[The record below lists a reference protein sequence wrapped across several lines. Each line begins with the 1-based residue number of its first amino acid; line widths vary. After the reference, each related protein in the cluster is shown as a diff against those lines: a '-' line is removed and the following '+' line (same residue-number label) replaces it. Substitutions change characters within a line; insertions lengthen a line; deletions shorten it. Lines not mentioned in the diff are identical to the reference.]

1 MLINIANVIMKIN
14 CPRNHTLTELIRE
27 YIIEDGKEDAV
38 IDIKVNNNIPLPTE
52 QVYGPYK
59 NYYYSEDK
67 DGTLNTY
74 AIPDGFDRCLL
85 SCKVSPDGKSASI
98 DIIDLT
104 DTIVE
109 FNLGE
114 YMITAIGLVFIKLIL
129 KYNGFVIHGS
139 SISYNNDG
147 IIFSAKSGTGKS
159 TQTKLWMDNLDDVI
173 LVNDDTPAVTFEDE
187 DVYLNGTPF
196 AGTTGLNKNVKVPLK
211 AVVFIERADK
221 PYIERLSFKDAIP
234 RFMDEMKKSL
244 VSDNISLCV
253 DYAAKLMEKVPVYL
267 LHCNM
272 EKESVEVLKNQLE
285 I

>member
-1 MLINIANVIMKIN
+1 MLVKIANIIMKIN
-14 CPRNHTLTELIRE
+14 CPHNDTLNTLLSE
-27 YIIEDGKEDAV
+27 YVIKDEKEAVV
-38 IDIKVNNNIPLPTE
+38 IDIKVNNNIPLPAE
-52 QVYGPYK
+52 QLYGPYK
-59 NYYYSEDK
+59 NYYYSEDS

-74 AIPDGFDRCLL
+74 AIPNGFDRCLL
-85 SCKVSPDGKSASI
+85 SCKVSPDGRNAYI
-98 DIIDLT
+98 QTIDLS

-109 FNLGE
+109 FNLAK
-114 YMITAIGLVFIKLIL
+114 YIVNAIGLVFVKLIL

-139 SISYNNDG
+139 SISYNNCG

-159 TQTKLWMDNLDDVI
+159 TQTKLWIDNLKDVI
-173 LVNDDTPAVTFEDE
+173 LVNDDTPAVTFEGD

-196 AGTTGLNKNVKVPLK
+196 AGTTGINKNVKVPLK
-211 AVVFIERADK
+211 AMVFIERADK

-253 DYAAKLMEKVPVYL
+253 DYAARLMGKVPVYL

>member
-1 MLINIANVIMKIN
+1 MLLEIAGIIMKIN
-14 CPRNHTLTELIRE
+14 CPHNHTLTELLKE
-27 YIIEDGKEDAV
+27 YIIEEGNVDV
-38 IDIKVNNNIPLPTE
+38 TVDIKVNNNIPLPYE
-52 QVYGPYK
+52 EVYGPYK
-59 NYYYSEDK
+59 NYYYSEDE

-109 FNLGE
+109 FNLGA

>member
-1 MLINIANVIMKIN
+1 MLIKIANVIMKIN
-14 CPRNHTLTELIRE
+14 CPHNSTLNELLGE
-27 YIIEDGKEDAV
+27 YIIEDGKEDTL
-38 IDIKVNNNIPLPTE
+38 IDIMVNNNIPLPTE

-59 NYYYSEDK
+59 NYYYSKEA

-74 AIPDGFDRCLL
+74 AIPEGFDRCLL
-85 SCKVSPDGKSASI
+85 SCKVSPDGSNASI
-98 DIIDLT
+98 DIIDLS

-129 KYNGFVIHGS
+129 KNNGFVIHGS
-139 SISYNNDG
+139 SISYNNNG

-159 TQTKLWMDNLDDVI
+159 TQTKLWMDNLSDVI
-173 LVNDDTPAVTFEDE
+173 LVNDDTPAVTFEWD

-196 AGTTGLNKNVKVPLK
+196 AGTTGLNRNVKVPLK
-211 AVVFIERADK
+211 AMVFIERADK

-234 RFMDEMKKSL
+234 RFIDEMKKSL

-272 EKESVEVLKNQLE
+272 EKVSVDILKNQLQL
-285 I
+285 